1 MSSPVV
7 LDAESV
13 ARELAVYQDTHE
25 RGLSHHGGLSFLSE
39 AELLELAEAILLEVG
54 EAVRRVDTVA
64 SVHVNPNG
72 TFEFSYITLGKRK
85 GGKIAQAVSRTV
97 RAVTGR

>member
-1 MSSPVV
+1 VSDAEEADAAGPAVA
-7 LDAESV
+7 LDAATV
-13 ARELAVYQDTHE
+13 ARDLAV
-25 RGLSHHGGLSFLSE
+25 HHGDLSE
-39 AELLELAEAILLEVG
+39 ADLLELAGAILLEVG
-54 EAVRRVDTVA
+54 EAVRRGDTVA

-72 TFEFSYITLGKRK
+72 TFEFSYITVGKRK

>member
-1 MSSPVV
+1 VS
-7 LDAESV
+7 AGKAATV
-13 ARELAVYQDTHE
+13 ARDLAV
-25 RGLSHHGGLSFLSE
+25 HHGDLSG
-39 AELLELAEAILLEVG
+39 ADLLELAGAILLEVG
-54 EAVRRVDTVA
+54 EAVRRGDTVA

-72 TFEFSYITLGKRK
+72 TFEFSYIKVGKRK